1 MVIMI
6 KEQCLKTLPQNINYN
21 NFKMNFMLNENVKN
35 KNLLRHEVS
44 IEKFFITWMLE
55 FNNANFIN
63 IYTKLRHVKRTIF
76 NVIFQPSW
84 NMS

>member
-6 KEQCLKTLPQNINYN
+6 KEQCLKTLPQNIRYD

-63 IYTKLRHVKRTIF
+63 IYKAKACETHYL
-76 NVIFQPSW
+76 
-84 NMS
+84 